1 MKNETAVEIQ
11 DFTEKNE
18 ENSPRKLNMSLP
30 VSLNFASPVVR
41 DWIQKRREEVRP
53 WTTFVKTSNFNVPQ
67 SPPKLTKRFYKN
79 IEHFQS
85 NYVFVF
91 LILFLYCLIT
101 SPMLLIVMAISGG
114 VSYYLSVKNT
124 DRKIILGGRE
134 VSLAQQYGVVAVCSI
149 PMFLFAGA
157 GAVVFW
163 VIGASFFV
171 ICLHASFY
179 NFDALDIIEDQQE
192 LTGSI
197 VEEV

>member
-1 MKNETAVEIQ
+1 MKNETSVEID
-11 DFTEKNE
+11 DFTLKTE
-18 ENSPRKLNMSLP
+18 ENTFKNPKMSLP
-30 VSLNFASPVVR
+30 VNLNFASPILREWV
-41 DWIQKRREEVRP
+41 QKRREEVRP

-91 LILFLYCLIT
+91 VILFLYCLIT
-101 SPMLLIVMAISGG
+101 SPLLLIVMALSGG
-114 VSYYLSVKNT
+114 LCYYLSVKNT

-134 VSLAQQYGVVAVCSI
+134 VSLAQQYGVVAVCSV
-149 PMFLFAGA
+149 PLFLFVGA

-179 NFDALDIIEDQQE
+179 NFDALDLIEDQQE